1 MKLYLVNDL
10 MDRLETIP
18 FKKNKGWVRYK
29 RDTVTKILR
38 SDYLNKKEFQIKKP
52 WNTEIPMVWG
62 FSIDENYNSIPNYV
76 EDFLKN
82 SNLNKSGGKCPIV
95 MNQSYFDNAY
105 YGIESR
111 YFAKSNSHDLHTRNE
126 ISKIIKPSIQKKDKS
141 SLRASIYHILMDY
154 FYKINN
160 NIKNMND
167 LQKEHLDYLKIK
179 LNFIIN
185 SYIKKTIDI
194 PQYHRELI
202 EKSIIEHS
210 LQYKYFSNSKI
221 AFYIDSDIQLF
232 NNNSYSLEEKIDYI
246 TDRILAR
253 EKDYL
258 KKYRKYYTKF
268 NQQCYEY
275 SILDSKLRSEMREIL
290 NKNNSK
296 AFNSFLYDFANNSRY
311 I

>member
-1 MKLYLVNDL
+1 
-10 MDRLETIP
+10 
-18 FKKNKGWVRYK
+18 
-29 RDTVTKILR
+29 
-38 SDYLNKKEFQIKKP
+38 
-52 WNTEIPMVWG
+52 
-62 FSIDENYNSIPNYV
+62 
-76 EDFLKN
+76 
-82 SNLNKSGGKCPIV
+82 

-258 KKYRKYYTKF
+258 NKYRKYYTKF
-268 NQQCYEY
+268 NQQSYEY